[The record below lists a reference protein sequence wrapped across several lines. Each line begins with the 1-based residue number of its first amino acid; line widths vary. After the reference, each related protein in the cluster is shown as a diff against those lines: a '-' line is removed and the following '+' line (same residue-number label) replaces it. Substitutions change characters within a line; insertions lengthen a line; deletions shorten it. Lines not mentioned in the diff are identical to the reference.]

1 MVHDLLYKGSLSDLR
16 VGFSYCVTTE
26 LVNEA
31 VLRHNCDPLS
41 AHLLGRAV
49 SAGVL
54 LSATLSGQER
64 VNVRWKYDGRVRTVL
79 VDAGADGTTRG
90 FVSPVELLS
99 QSDTLD
105 DLFGDAAELSVI
117 RSAGGRVVNSG
128 VTHSILR
135 DVVND
140 LTYFLAISDQVETAM
155 TVLIG
160 FNQNEERPV
169 RLCRGLMLQ
178 AMPDTD
184 MEVFEQLRTALDGDE
199 ARELLAHDTE
209 PDGLLENV
217 IHALFQGRAHGSL
230 EYEAVP
236 SPRFQCTCSREKMV
250 QVLRALPQSDRA
262 DVLEKKE
269 KVKIN
274 CQFCNERYVM
284 SIDECMQ
291 VWGCS

>member
-1 MVHDLLYKGSLSDLR
+1 MVHDLLYKGSLTDLR

-41 AHLLGRAV
+41 AHVLGRAV

-54 LSATLSGQER
+54 LSATLSGLER
-64 VNVRWKYDGRVRTVL
+64 VNVRWKYGGRVRTVL
-79 VDAGADGTTRG
+79 VDTGADGSTRG
-90 FVSPVELLS
+90 FVSPVELLNES
-99 QSDTLD
+99 ENLD

-117 RSAGGRVVNSG
+117 RSEGGRIVNSG
-128 VTHSILR
+128 TTHSILR

-160 FNQNEERPV
+160 FNQDDEQPV

-178 AMPDTD
+178 AMPGTD
-184 MEVFEQLRTALDGDE
+184 MEIFEQLRTALDSDE

-217 IHALFQGRAHGSL
+217 IHALLRGGPHGSL
-230 EYEAVP
+230 EYEAAP
-236 SPRFQCTCSREKMV
+236 PPRFQCTCSREKMV
-250 QVLRALPQSDRA
+250 RVLQALPQSDRS
-262 DVLEKKE
+262 DILDKKE
-269 KVKIN
+269 NVKIN

-284 SIDECMQ
+284 SIDECVA
-291 VWGCS
+291 VWARP